1 LLIKKKNHI
10 IANIILTNFNKMK
23 TKKIPPIIQIAA
35 WLLSLIVFAVG
46 FWHTHLGMKEM
57 RPFGSENGSIA
68 IAAIIL
74 ILLLI
79 TYWFAVNGRKMALVF
94 YIICGLFFFVFN
106 LNYFYP
112 AYMARQLVKEEAIA
126 MNDTLQKFTGMSTK
140 GVSQGS
146 VPTLQKLFNLKD
158 KVLFEIRKDGGLG
171 PDAKGYLAEINQLTK
186 DPIKLNGALGN
197 TQSKRENIASEYA
210 KLIDRSINYYTLNN
224 IKKVSG
230 EANSGLVLE
239 GMQQLTAAQQ
249 KYTEPLKKIIEN
261 DREIPLEALIKLRQ
275 KGSNHPEIILL
286 SNLRTDIDNA
296 TKKINEGNKKNI
308 FPVLGEAETR
318 NLGRIKHTLYSVK
331 KRIKETDTL
340 GIILICLFVD
350 LLVPLAIYL
359 LLKKD
364 DEEEESTRLRG
375 KNIPTQF

>member
-1 LLIKKKNHI
+1 LLILKKNHI

-46 FWHTHLGMKEM
+46 FWHTHLGMREF
-57 RPFGSENGSIA
+57 RVFGSENGSIA

-126 MNDTLQKFTGMSTK
+126 MNDTLQKFTNK
-140 GVSQGS
+140 SQGFIK
-146 VPTLQKLFNLKD
+146 PETLKELTELTNLKKQIID
-158 KVLFEIRKDGGLG
+158 EVKYQTGWGSRATDYLNKFNRIIKGNQKPNLTLG
-171 PDAKGYLAEINQLTK
+171 KNQNERDIISSRYEKLLDEQIQSYVTNKIEVGNSFVISKGI
-186 DPIKLNGALGN
+186 
-197 TQSKRENIASEYA
+197 SEL
-210 KLIDRSINYYTLNN
+210 KTL
-224 IKKVSG
+224 
-230 EANSGLVLE
+230 
-239 GMQQLTAAQQ
+239 QQ

-261 DREIPLEALIKLRQ
+261 DREIPLEALIKLKQ

-296 TKKINEGNKKNI
+296 TKKINEGNKKKI

-318 NLGRIKHTLYSVK
+318 DLGRIKYTLYSVK

-340 GIILICLFVD
+340 GIIFICLFVD

>member
-1 LLIKKKNHI
+1 
-10 IANIILTNFNKMK
+10 MK

-35 WLLSLIVFAVG
+35 WLLSLIVFTVG

-94 YIICGLFFFVFN
+94 YIICGLFFFIFN

-112 AYMARQLVKEEAIA
+112 AYMARELVKEEAIA

-140 GVSQGS
+140 GVSEGS
-146 VPTLQKLFNLKD
+146 IPTMQKLINLKD

-171 PDAKGYLAEINQLTK
+171 PDAKQYLAEINQLTN
-186 DPIKLNGALGN
+186 DPIKLNGSLGN
-197 TQSKRENIASEYA
+197 TQAKREDIAMSYSD
-210 KLIDRSINYYTLNN
+210 LIDKSINYYTLNN

-230 EANSGLVLE
+230 EANSALVLE
-239 GMQQLTAAQQ
+239 GMQQLKSAQQ
-249 KYTEPLKKIIEN
+249 KYTERLKKIIE
-261 DREIPLEALIKLRQ
+261 DDKEIPLEALIKLRQ
-275 KGSNHPEIILL
+275 KGTNHPEILTL

-296 TKKINEGNKKNI
+296 TKKINEGSKKNI
-308 FPVLGEAETR
+308 YPVLGEAETR

-331 KRIKETDTL
+331 KRFTETDTL
-340 GIILICLFVD
+340 GIILICLFID
-350 LLVPLAIYL
+350 LLVPLAIYF

-364 DEEEESTRLRG
+364 ENEEEDNRLKG
-375 KNIPTQF
+375 PNKPTQF

>member
-1 LLIKKKNHI
+1 
-10 IANIILTNFNKMK
+10 MK
-23 TKKIPPIIQIAA
+23 STKKIPPIIQIGA

-68 IAAIIL
+68 IAGIVL
-74 ILLLI
+74 LLLLI
-79 TYWFAVNGRKMALVF
+79 TYWYAINGKKLALVF

-112 AYMARQLVKEEAIA
+112 AYMARELVKEEAIA

-146 VPTLQKLFNLKD
+146 VPTLKKLYNLKD

-171 PDAKGYLAEINQLTK
+171 PDAKEYLAQINQLTN
-186 DPIKLNGALGN
+186 DPIKLNGSLGN
-197 TQSKRENIASEYA
+197 TQAKREDIANSYA
-210 KLIDRSINYYTLNN
+210 GLIDKSINYYTLNN

-249 KYTEPLKKIIEN
+249 KYTEPLKKIIED

-275 KGSNHPEIILL
+275 KDTNHPQILTL

-308 FPVLGEAETR
+308 YPVLGEAETR
-318 NLGRIKHTLYSVK
+318 TLGRIKHTFSSVS
-331 KRIKETDTL
+331 KRIKETDTI
-340 GIILICLFVD
+340 GIIFICLFID

-364 DEEEESTRLRG
+364 ENEEEDTRLKGR
-375 KNIPTQF
+375 NRPTQF

>member
-1 LLIKKKNHI
+1 
-10 IANIILTNFNKMK
+10 MK

-140 GVSQGS
+140 GVSKGS
-146 VPTLQKLFNLKD
+146 VPTLKYLYNLKKQLVSEITNED
-158 KVLFEIRKDGGLG
+158 GFGPRATKVLN
-171 PDAKGYLAEINQLTK
+171 EINRITGSEIPPSLSIGK
-186 DPIKLNGALGN
+186 
-197 TQSKRENIASEYA
+197 TQEQKNQKA
-210 KLIDRSINYYTLNN
+210 KVISDLVDNAINYYTLNN

-249 KYTEPLKKIIEN
+249 KYTEPLKKVIEN

>member
-1 LLIKKKNHI
+1 M
-10 IANIILTNFNKMK
+10 TT
-23 TKKIPPIIQIAA
+23 TKKVPPIVQIAA

-68 IAAIIL
+68 IAGMIL
-74 ILLLI
+74 LLLLI
-79 TYWFAVNGRKMALVF
+79 TYWYAINGKKLALVF

-112 AYMARQLVKEEAIA
+112 SYMARELVKEEAIA

-146 VPTLQKLFNLKD
+146 VPTLQKLYNLKE

-171 PDAKGYLAEINQLTK
+171 PDAKDYLSQINQLTK
-186 DPIKLNGALGN
+186 DTIKLNGSLGN
-197 TQSKRENIASEYA
+197 TQAQREDIATSYA
-210 KLIDRSINYYTLNN
+210 NLIDKAINYYTLNN

-239 GMQQLTAAQQ
+239 GMQQLASAQN
-249 KYTEPLKKIIEN
+249 KYTEPLKKIIED

-275 KGSNHPEIILL
+275 KGTNHPQILTL

-296 TKKINEGNKKNI
+296 TKKINEGSKKI
-308 FPVLGEAETR
+308 IYPVLGEAETR

-331 KRIKETDTL
+331 KRITETDTL
-340 GIILICLFVD
+340 GIIFICLFID
-350 LLVPLAIYL
+350 LLVPLAIFM

-364 DEEEESTRLRG
+364 ENQEETTRLKG
-375 KNIPTQF
+375 KNKPTTI